1 MLEFGAE
8 NKEINQYSRLAP
20 FVISIKDDP
29 DNQLSIII
37 ALPSPVNSQTDHED
51 ERLNNILSDAVRIVP
66 DESQMYEIRFDT
78 YIIYQCRNESYAMSD
93 PSEII
98 KGRHLVICERSLLL
112 DHYKNII
119 FDKDCDHQKANRK
132 HYGIYAENHTIDV
145 ISNEPPII
153 TRLKSR
159 DCTAGSSPGAPET

>member
-1 MLEFGAE
+1 MLEFGTE
-8 NKEINQYSRLAP
+8 NTEINQYSNLAP

-37 ALPSPVNSQTDHED
+37 ALPSPVNRQTDHEY
-51 ERLNNILSDAVRIVP
+51 EMLNNILSDAVQIVP
-66 DESQMYEIRFDT
+66 DESQMYEIKFET

-93 PSEII
+93 PSEVI
-98 KGRHLVICERSLLL
+98 KGNYLVICEKSLLL
-112 DHYKNII
+112 DYYKNTI

-145 ISNEPPII
+145 ISNTPPII
-153 TRLKSR
+153 TRLNS
-159 DCTAGSSPGAPET
+159 DLS